1 MAYMRKIFEFIE
13 AHPEKFDASKI
24 YAMGFSQ
31 NSMFSAYIGFCFQ
44 DKVLGVWQGGSGMAL
59 TGEPPNLPGCQAQV
73 TASDF
78 ANNCQNCNQC
88 MASHPCTECQYW
100 PIYPCYSPTRP
111 MVDCLAEYTNDFISV
126 GKEDPDAYSTAT
138 NMYERMVTEGHDA
151 RLLRFSPP
159 SDGTIPGGHQDP
171 KNKHYWIAGCL
182 GITAPCSTVSNIFL
196 KDFSINLL

>member
-1 MAYMRKIFEFIE
+1 MAI
-13 AHPEKFDASKI
+13 
-24 YAMGFSQ
+24 
-31 NSMFSAYIGFCFQ
+31 
-44 DKVLGVWQGGSGMAL
+44 
-59 TGEPPNLPGCQAQV
+59 TGEPPNLPGCQGQV

-78 ANNCQNCNQC
+78 ANVCTNCRTCIQT
-88 MASHPCTECQYW
+88 HPCTECQYW
-100 PIYPCYSPTRP
+100 PIYPCYSQTKP

-182 GITAPCSTVSNIFL
+182 GITAPCSTVSIF
-196 KDFSINLL
+196 DHDY